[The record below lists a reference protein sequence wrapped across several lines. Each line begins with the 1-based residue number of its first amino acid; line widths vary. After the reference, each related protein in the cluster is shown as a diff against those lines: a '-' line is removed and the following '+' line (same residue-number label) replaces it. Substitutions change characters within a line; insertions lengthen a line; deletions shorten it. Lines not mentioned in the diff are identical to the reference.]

1 MNNGQDKLIIFDMD
15 NTILQSRIDF
25 PKMKAEVWRILDELG
40 LPQFK
45 CKSTADS
52 IMHYTQSPY
61 YDHEAAEKMW
71 RRVGEIEDEGLLA
84 AVMEPG
90 AVAAL
95 AYLQQY
101 AELAV
106 LTNNTDFNLSDN
118 LGRLGILS
126 YLSCV
131 AGRDKVGRVLKPEPG
146 GMEWVMAQYPSIL
159 RRRVVTVG
167 DAWNDATAAAAAGIA
182 FVAYNRSRQENWD
195 ELGIVPRLRLT
206 QWDLQ
211 SCDAILELM
220 D

>member
-1 MNNGQDKLIIFDMD
+1 MKNKLIIFDMD

-25 PKMKAEVWRILDELG
+25 PKMKREVWRILDELG

-45 CKSTADS
+45 CLSTADS
-52 IMHYTQSPY
+52 IMHYTQSPH
-61 YDHEAAEKMW
+61 YDQHVAEMMW

-90 AVAAL
+90 ATEAL
-95 AYLQQY
+95 AYLQEH

-106 LTNNTDFNLSDN
+106 LTNNTDFNLDDN

-146 GMEWVMAQYPSIL
+146 GMEWVMAQYPQIC
-159 RRRVVTVG
+159 RDNVITVG
-167 DAWNDATAAAAAGIA
+167 DAWNDAAAADAAGIG
-182 FVAYNRSRQENWD
+182 FVAYNRSRQERWD
-195 ELGIVPRLRLT
+195 ELGIKPLLRLT
-206 QWDLQ
+206 QWDRD
-211 SCDAILELM
+211 SCDALLELM

>member
-1 MNNGQDKLIIFDMD
+1 MKNKLIIFDMD

-25 PKMKAEVWRILDELG
+25 PKMKREVWRMLDDLG

-52 IMHYTQSPY
+52 IMHYTQSPC
-61 YDHEAAEKMW
+61 YDPHIGEEMW

-90 AVAAL
+90 AVEAL
-95 AYLQQY
+95 DYLQNY

-106 LTNNTDFNLSDN
+106 LTNNTDFNLDDN

-146 GMEWVMAQYPSIL
+146 GMEWVMAQYPHIP
-159 RRRVVTVG
+159 RERVATVG
-167 DAWNDATAAAAAGIA
+167 DAWNDAAAAEAAGIA
-182 FVAYNRSRQENWD
+182 FVSYNRSRQERWD
-195 ELGIVPRLRLT
+195 ELGVSPLLRLT
-206 QWDLQ
+206 QWDRTA
-211 SCDAILELM
+211 CDSLLELL

>member
-1 MNNGQDKLIIFDMD
+1 MKNKLIIFDMD

-25 PKMKAEVWRILDELG
+25 PKMKREVWRMLDDLG

-52 IMHYTQSPY
+52 IMHYTQSPC
-61 YDHEAAEKMW
+61 YDPHIGEEMW

-90 AVAAL
+90 AVEAL
-95 AYLQQY
+95 DYLQNY

-106 LTNNTDFNLSDN
+106 LTNNTDFNLDDN

-146 GMEWVMAQYPSIL
+146 GMEWVMAQYPQIP
-159 RRRVVTVG
+159 RERVATVG
-167 DAWNDATAAAAAGIA
+167 DAWNDAAAAEAAGIA
-182 FVAYNRSRQENWD
+182 FVSYNRSRQERWD
-195 ELGIVPRLRLT
+195 EMGVSPLLRLT
-206 QWDLQ
+206 QWDRTA
-211 SCDAILELM
+211 CDSLLELL

>member
-1 MNNGQDKLIIFDMD
+1 MKNKLIIFDMD

-25 PKMKAEVWRILDELG
+25 PKMKREVWRMLDDLG

-52 IMHYTQSPY
+52 IMHYTQSPC
-61 YDHEAAEKMW
+61 YDPHIGEEMW

-90 AVAAL
+90 AVEAL
-95 AYLQQY
+95 DYLQNY

-106 LTNNTDFNLSDN
+106 LTNNTDFNLDDN

-146 GMEWVMAQYPSIL
+146 GMEWVMAQYPHIP
-159 RRRVVTVG
+159 RERVATVG
-167 DAWNDATAAAAAGIA
+167 DAWNDAAAAEAAGIA
-182 FVAYNRSRQENWD
+182 FVSYNRSRQERWD
-195 ELGIVPRLRLT
+195 ELGVSPLLRLT
-206 QWDLQ
+206 QWDRTACESL
-211 SCDAILELM
+211 LELL

>member
-1 MNNGQDKLIIFDMD
+1 MKNKLIIFDMD

-25 PKMKAEVWRILDELG
+25 PKMKREVWRMLDDIG

-61 YDHEAAEKMW
+61 YDVEIGEEMW

-90 AVAAL
+90 AVEAL
-95 AYLQQY
+95 DYLRNY

-106 LTNNTDFNLSDN
+106 LTNNTDFNLDDN

-146 GMEWVMAQYPSIL
+146 GMEWVMAQYPQIQ
-159 RRRVVTVG
+159 REKVATVG
-167 DAWNDATAAAAAGIA
+167 DAWNDAAAAEAAGIA
-182 FVAYNRSRQENWD
+182 FVAYNRSRQERWD
-195 ELGIVPRLRLT
+195 ELGVCPLLRLT
-206 QWDLQ
+206 QWNRAA
-211 SCDAILELM
+211 CDSLLGLL

>member
-1 MNNGQDKLIIFDMD
+1 MKNKLIIFDMD

-25 PKMKAEVWRILDELG
+25 PKMKREVWRMLDDLG

-52 IMHYTQSPY
+52 IMHYTQSPC
-61 YDHEAAEKMW
+61 YDPHIGEEMW

-90 AVAAL
+90 AVEAL
-95 AYLQQY
+95 DYLQNY

-106 LTNNTDFNLSDN
+106 LTNNTDFNLDDN

-146 GMEWVMAQYPSIL
+146 GMEWVMAQYPHIP
-159 RRRVVTVG
+159 REKVATVG
-167 DAWNDATAAAAAGIA
+167 DAWNDAAAAEAAGIA
-182 FVAYNRSRQENWD
+182 FVSYNRSRQERWD
-195 ELGIVPRLRLT
+195 ELGVSPLLRLT
-206 QWDLQ
+206 RWDRTACESL
-211 SCDAILELM
+211 LELL

>member
-1 MNNGQDKLIIFDMD
+1 MKNKLIIFDMD

-25 PKMKAEVWRILDELG
+25 PKMKREVWHMLDDLG

-52 IMHYTQSPY
+52 IMHYTQSPC
-61 YDHEAAEKMW
+61 YDPHIGEEMW

-90 AVAAL
+90 AVEAL
-95 AYLQQY
+95 DYLQNY

-106 LTNNTDFNLSDN
+106 LTNNTDFNLDDN

-146 GMEWVMAQYPSIL
+146 GMEWVMAQYPHIP
-159 RRRVVTVG
+159 REKVATVG
-167 DAWNDATAAAAAGIA
+167 DAWNDAAAAEAAGIA
-182 FVAYNRSRQENWD
+182 FVSYNRSRQERWD
-195 ELGIVPRLRLT
+195 ELGVSPLLRLT
-206 QWDLQ
+206 QWDRTA
-211 SCDAILELM
+211 CDSLLELL